1 MPDNDHTT
9 DALLGGLV
17 RLKQPRKG
25 QRASADA
32 VMLAAAVVAP
42 KKSGSGAQVLELGC
56 GSGVAMLC
64 VAARLKHVT
73 VAGLELQPD
82 LAALCARNI
91 AANGFEDRLR
101 VHEGDIRARRI
112 AGLTPNSFDQ
122 VFANP
127 PYFDAARH
135 RVSPHAGRAAARAEG
150 GEAADIGHWV
160 AAMLRYAKPNAG
172 LTLIHKAE
180 RLGDI
185 LTALEGRAGAIR
197 VIPLWSRPGQPAKR
211 VILRAVKGSKA
222 PLTLTPGLV
231 LHSADGGYL
240 PEIDAVLRDGAALP
254 AV

>member
-32 VMLAAAVVAP
+32 VMLAAAIVA
-42 KKSGSGAQVLELGC
+42 KSGAQVLELGC

-64 VAARLKHVT
+64 VAARLKSVS

-91 AANGFEDRLR
+91 AVNSFEDRLR
-101 VHEGDIRARRI
+101 VHEGDLRARRI
-112 AGLTPNSFDQ
+112 AGLAPNSFDQ

-127 PYFDAARH
+127 PYFDVARH
-135 RVSPHAGRAAARAEG
+135 RVSPHAGRATARAEA
-150 GEAADIGHWV
+150 EDADVGHWV

-185 LTALEGRAGAIR
+185 LAALDSKAGAIR

-211 VILRAVKGSKA
+211 VIVRAVKGSKA

-231 LHSADGGYL
+231 LHQPDGSYL
-240 PEIDAVLRDGAALP
+240 PEIDAVLRAGAALP
-254 AV
+254 PV

>member
-1 MPDNDHTT
+1 MPDIDHTH
-9 DALLGGLV
+9 DALLGGLI

-32 VMLAAAVVAP
+32 VMLAAAVTV
-42 KKSGSGAQVLELGC
+42 KSGARVLELGC

-64 VAARLKHVT
+64 LAVRLKSVT

-91 AANGFEDRLR
+91 EANGLEERLS
-101 VHEGDIRARRI
+101 VYEGDLRTRRI
-112 AGLTPNSFDQ
+112 AGLAPNSFDH

-127 PYFDAARH
+127 PYFDTARH
-135 RVSPHAGRAAARAEG
+135 RVSPHAGRATARAEA
-150 GEAADIGHWV
+150 EDADIGHWI

-180 RLGDI
+180 RLADI
-185 LTALEGRAGAIR
+185 LAAFAGKAGAIR
-197 VIPLWSRPGQPAKR
+197 VIPLFSKPGQPAKR
-211 VILRAVKGSKA
+211 VIVRAIKGSKA
-222 PLTLTPGLV
+222 PLVLTPGLL
-231 LHSADGGYL
+231 LHRADGSYL

-254 AV
+254 PI

>member
-1 MPDNDHTT
+1 MPDTDHTT

-32 VMLAAAVVAP
+32 VMLAAAV
-42 KKSGSGAQVLELGC
+42 GAKAGARVLELGC

-64 VAARLKHVT
+64 LAARLKTVT

-82 LAALCARNI
+82 LVALCARNI
-91 AANGFEDRLR
+91 AANGVEDRLSIF
-101 VHEGDIRARRI
+101 EGDIRARRI
-112 AGLTPNSFDQ
+112 AGLAPNSFDQ

-127 PYFDAARH
+127 PYFDVARH
-135 RVSPHAGRAAARAEG
+135 RVSPHAGRAAARAET
-150 GEAADIGHWV
+150 EDADLGHWV

-185 LTALEGRAGAIR
+185 LSALDGKAGAIR
-197 VIPLWSRPGQPAKR
+197 VIPLWSKAGQPAKR
-211 VILRAVKGSKA
+211 VIVKAVKGSKA

-231 LHSADGGYL
+231 LHRADGSYL
-240 PEIDAVLRDGAALP
+240 PEIDAVLRNGAALP

>member
-32 VMLAAAVVAP
+32 LMLAAAVTA
-42 KKSGSGAQVLELGC
+42 KFGAQVLELGC

-64 VAARLKHVT
+64 VAARLKNVS
-73 VAGLELQPD
+73 VSGIELQPD

-91 AANGFEDRLR
+91 AANGFEDRLH
-101 VHEGDIRARRI
+101 VYEGDLRARRI

-127 PYFDAARH
+127 PYFDVARH
-135 RVSPHAGRAAARAEG
+135 RVSPHAGRATARAEA
-150 GEAADIGHWV
+150 EDADIGHWI
-160 AAMLRYAKPNAG
+160 AAMLRYARPNAG

-185 LTALEGRAGAIR
+185 LAALDGKAGAIR
-197 VIPLWSRPGQPAKR
+197 VIPLWSKAGQPAKR
-211 VILRAVKGSKA
+211 VIVKAVKGSKA

-231 LHSADGGYL
+231 LHQADGSYL
-240 PEIDAVLRDGAALP
+240 PEIDAVLRSGAALP
-254 AV
+254 GM

>member
-1 MPDNDHTT
+1 MPDIDHTH
-9 DALLGGLV
+9 DALLGGLI

-32 VMLAAAVVAP
+32 VMLAAAVAA
-42 KKSGSGAQVLELGC
+42 KSHAQVLELGC

-64 VAARLKHVT
+64 LAARLKTVS
-73 VAGLELQPD
+73 VAGVELQPD

-91 AANGFEDRLR
+91 AANGLDERLN

-112 AGLTPNSFDQ
+112 AGLAPNSFDQ

-127 PYFDAARH
+127 PYFDMARH
-135 RVSPHAGRAAARAEG
+135 RVSPHAGRAAARAEA
-150 GEAADIGHWV
+150 EDADLGHWI
-160 AAMLRYAKPNAG
+160 AAMLRYARPNGG

-185 LTALEGRAGAIR
+185 LAALAAKAGAIR
-197 VIPLWSRPGQPAKR
+197 VIPLWSKAGQPAKR
-211 VILRAVKGSKA
+211 VIVRAIKGSKA
-222 PLTLTPGLV
+222 PLMLTPGLL
-231 LHSADGGYL
+231 LHRPDGSYL

-254 AV
+254 EV

>member
-32 VMLAAAVVAP
+32 VMLAAAIVAP
-42 KKSGSGAQVLELGC
+42 KRSAAGAQVLELGC

-64 VAARLKHVT
+64 VAARLKNVT
-73 VAGLELQPD
+73 VAGLELQSD

-91 AANGFEDRLR
+91 AANGFEDRLS
-101 VHEGDIRARRI
+101 VYEGDLRARRI
-112 AGLTPNSFDQ
+112 AGLAPNSFDQ

-127 PYFDAARH
+127 PYFDVARH
-135 RVSPHAGRAAARAEG
+135 RVSPHAGRATARAEA
-150 GEAADIGHWV
+150 EDADVGHWV
-160 AAMLRYAKPNAG
+160 TAMLRYAKPNAG

-185 LTALEGRAGAIR
+185 LAALDSKAGAIR
-197 VIPLWSRPGQPAKR
+197 VIPLWSRAGEPAKR
-211 VILRAVKGSKA
+211 VIVRAVKGSKA

-231 LHSADGGYL
+231 LHQPDGSYL
-240 PEIDAVLRDGAALP
+240 PEIDAVLRAGAALP
-254 AV
+254 PV

>member
-32 VMLAAAVVAP
+32 VMLAAAIVA
-42 KKSGSGAQVLELGC
+42 KSGAQVLELGC

-64 VAARLKHVT
+64 VAARLKNVH
-73 VAGLELQPD
+73 VAGLELQSD

-91 AANGFEDRLR
+91 AANSFEDRLR
-101 VHEGDIRARRI
+101 VHEGDLRARRI
-112 AGLTPNSFDQ
+112 AGLAPNSFDQ

-127 PYFDAARH
+127 PYFEVARH
-135 RVSPHAGRAAARAEG
+135 RVSPHAGRATARAEA
-150 GEAADIGHWV
+150 EDADVGHWV

-185 LTALEGRAGAIR
+185 LAAFDGKAGAIR

-211 VILRAVKGSKA
+211 VIVRAVKGSKA

-231 LHSADGGYL
+231 LHQPDGSYL
-240 PEIDAVLRDGAALP
+240 PEIDAVLRAGAALP
-254 AV
+254 QV

>member
-1 MPDNDHTT
+1 MPDNDHTY

-32 VMLAAAVVAP
+32 VMLAAAIAA
-42 KKSGSGAQVLELGC
+42 KAGAQVLELGC

-64 VAARLKHVT
+64 LAARLKNVT
-73 VAGLELQPD
+73 IAGLELQSD

-91 AANGFEDRLR
+91 AANGFEGRLS
-101 VHEGDIRARRI
+101 VYEGDLRARRI
-112 AGLTPNSFDQ
+112 AGLAPNSFDQ

-127 PYFDAARH
+127 PYFDVARH
-135 RVSPHAGRAAARAEG
+135 RVSPHAGRAAARADG
-150 GEAADIGHWV
+150 GAAADIGHWV

-172 LTLIHKAE
+172 LTLVHKAD
-180 RLGDI
+180 RLGNI
-185 LTALEGRAGAIR
+185 LAALEGKAGAIR
-197 VIPLWSRPGQPAKR
+197 VIPLWSRTGQPAKR
-211 VILRAVKGSKA
+211 VIVRAVKGSKA

-231 LHSADGGYL
+231 LHQADGSYL
-240 PEIDAVLRDGAALP
+240 PEIDAVLRTGAALP